1 MRLVWLV
8 LLLAVMCVSG
18 KAQGYWDAY
27 APQRVFT
34 TDEQPLITV
43 SGVGTHRLLIQAYRV
58 DENKVARY
66 HLNQVSPTALK
77 GKPVGAPQ
85 MVLLKPPSA
94 QHLYHAREVRL
105 PRLPAGMYVVTAVDG
120 RGNSRASLLW
130 VSDIGLVV
138 KYGPAG
144 NTVVRVVRLQ
154 DGRGVAGA
162 TVALYW
168 RENKPVAQA
177 TTSLGGIAE
186 LPPCPSIGEA
196 AMVWAFKG
204 AHRAA
209 TYISRGE
216 ASPYTHYLF
225 TDRPVYRPGQ
235 KVYLKGIVRERVEND
250 YRVPQIS
257 EAKVSLLDPE
267 SKPIAE
273 QTLPVSAQGT
283 FAGEFTLPE
292 ETPLGGYSFRVVYLR
307 AGVMEPVEV
316 SEYAGGFE
324 VQEYRKPEF
333 RVKVEPAQQVYIRG
347 ETVTFRLH
355 AEYYFGAPVTQARV
369 RYYLYKRY
377 LWDWSWW
384 EEEDEYRE
392 LYGTEEDEGEVYGG
406 YGELLT
412 QGETTTDAQG
422 NAIIRIPARAHAE
435 PCSYALEVEVTD
447 LSLRTEEASAS
458 VDVYPAA
465 VRLDWRSEAW
475 WLQPR
480 QTTKF
485 EIRATHSRTKQPL
498 STVVKVAVYRIRW
511 FRVQRAQWKQE
522 EVLLWSRTVR
532 TDARGIASVEF
543 TAPREGEYLLRAS
556 AVDAQ
561 GRSTRSEYRVGAY
574 TSSYGGEELGARQTL
589 ELSLDR
595 RNYLPGQAAKVLIR
609 SSVPDAE
616 VWFTVEGRK
625 VFDSRVVRLRNGV
638 GVVELPTEWQHAP
651 NAFVSANLVN
661 RKSLIRVQKLLRVA
675 PKGKLLRVEVAPD
688 KERYLPDEEAVYTI
702 RTRDDEGKPVSAE
715 VALGVVDE
723 AIYAIMPDY
732 TPDIRK
738 FFWGAT
744 PNAVNTAVSFGR
756 EYAAGAAKELAYEKD
771 EQVRR
776 RFEDTAFWSPAIV
789 TDSNGEAQVRF
800 RMPENLTEWRATAR
814 AITSDTAVGMVRSYA
829 RTFKPLLVRLQTP
842 RFLTQGDRSII
853 AGVVHNYTEKPQQ
866 VQVSLQ
872 VSGSVRIAEGQSRRL
887 TLPPQ
892 GQARVEWTVAAD
904 SAGEA
909 VFTLTA
915 RSTDEFDGMELK
927 VPVYPRG
934 VPRVFASASVVEQAV
949 EKQFRLAA
957 QRVPGSLKA
966 VVRVAPSW
974 FGAAVG
980 ALDEILTYPYGCV
993 EQTVHPMLS
1002 ALRVLEVMDALGVQD
1017 AERRQKA
1024 QEAVRRGIIRLS
1036 AMQYGSGSWG
1046 YTEHSTDN
1054 VLWTALALDA
1064 LREAKEAGFTVSE
1077 ERVQRGTNALFRLL
1091 SATPSQLPNLK
1102 GLPKPKQELLMAQ
1115 WVHRLNEKAHA
1126 LAIAARISPR
1136 WAQKPLLRLYEAR
1149 GYLNTSSQCA
1159 LLMGLQQ
1166 ANLPTQ
1172 AKRLYE
1178 EILARVIQTST
1189 TAFWREATPQI
1200 KRQVEW
1206 LWYAQ
1211 DTYATAWVA
1220 RVMVRNDPRHPLLP
1234 KTLRW
1239 LAEKRQGEYW
1249 LSTNDT
1255 AQVIMALVEYTQRM
1269 PQVVKGTHRARVVL
1283 NDSVVRELQY
1293 GAEDWLRPEDTIEIP
1308 TRQVRD
1314 GNNLL
1319 RIEHEGEG
1327 AVVASVMVR
1336 YFEPTERVQATA
1348 QQLRV
1353 ERTYLKRVP
1362 RQLTPEE
1369 RRRLLRRYGDES
1381 EYLWTLQPAK
1391 GVFRPGEQL
1400 VVKLVIHCATDVYY
1414 GVIDDP
1420 KPSGFEFVERTADE
1434 YDWRYWYSRREV
1446 RDDRVAY
1453 LCERIP
1459 KGKSVITYILRA
1471 ERPGQVRA
1479 RPVQAFGMYLPE
1491 VNGNSG
1497 ENAVRVEKR

>member
-1 MRLVWLV
+1 MRLMWLV
-8 LLLAVMCVSG
+8 LLLVLSSVSG
-18 KAQGYWDAY
+18 SAQGYWDAY

-34 TDEQPLITV
+34 TDEQPLITI
-43 SGVGTHRLLIQAYRV
+43 SGVGTHRLQIQVYQL
-58 DENKVARY
+58 DESKVVRY
-66 HLNQVSPTALK
+66 HLNQVSPLALK
-77 GKPVGAPQ
+77 GKPVGSPQ
-85 MVLLKPPSA
+85 AVLLKPPSA
-94 QHLYHAREVRL
+94 RWYYAREVRL
-105 PRLPAGMYVVTAVDG
+105 PRLPAGMYVVVATDG
-120 RGNSRASLLW
+120 RGNSRAMLLW
-130 VSDIGLVV
+130 VSNIGLVV
-138 KYGPAG
+138 KYASAG

-168 RENKPVAQA
+168 KENKPLAQA
-177 TTSLGGIAE
+177 TTGADGIAE
-186 LPPCPSIGEA
+186 LPPCPGLGEA
-196 AMVWAFKG
+196 AMVWASQG

-209 TYISRGE
+209 TYIARGE
-216 ASPYTHYLF
+216 ASPFTHYLF

-250 YRVPQIS
+250 YRVPQVNQ
-257 EAKVSLLDPE
+257 AKVSLLDPE
-267 SKPIAE
+267 NKPIAE
-273 QTLPVSAQGT
+273 QTLPVSERGT
-283 FAGEFTLPE
+283 FSGEFALPE
-292 ETPLGGYSFRVVYLR
+292 ETPLGGYSFKVVYLR
-307 AGVMEPVEV
+307 TGVLEPVEI

-333 RVKVEPAQQVYIRG
+333 RVKLEPAQQVYIRG

-392 LYGTEEDEGEVYGG
+392 LYGTEEEEEEAYGG

-422 NAIIRIPARAHAE
+422 NALVRIPARAHAE

-447 LSLRTEEASAS
+447 LSLRTQESSAS
-458 VDVYPAA
+458 TDVYPAA
-465 VRLDWRSEAW
+465 ARLDWRSEAW
-475 WLQPR
+475 WLQPG
-480 QTTKF
+480 QTAKF
-485 EIRATHSRTKQPL
+485 QIRTIHSRTKQPL
-498 STVVKVAVYRIRW
+498 STAVKVAAYRVRW
-511 FRVQRAQWKQE
+511 LRVQRAQWKYD

-532 TDARGIASVEF
+532 TDAQGIASVEF
-543 TAPREGEYLLRAS
+543 TPPQEGEYLLRAS

-561 GRSTRSEYRVGAY
+561 GRTARSEYLVGAY
-574 TSSYGGEELGARQTL
+574 TSSYRGEELGARQTL

-595 RNYLPGQAAKVLIR
+595 RNYLPGQTAKVLIR

-625 VFDSRVVRLRNGV
+625 LFASRVVRLRNGV

-675 PKGKLLRVEVAPD
+675 PKGKLLRVEVVPD

-723 AIYAIMPDY
+723 AIYAIVPDY
-732 TPDIRK
+732 TPDIRR

-744 PNAVNTAVSFGR
+744 PNAVSTSVSFGR
-756 EYAAGAAKELAYEKD
+756 EYAAGAAKEAARQLD
-771 EQVRR
+771 EQIRR
-776 RFEDTAFWSPAIV
+776 RFEDTAFWNPAIV
-789 TDSNGEAQVRF
+789 TDSTGEAQVRF
-800 RMPENLTEWRATAR
+800 QMPENLTEWRATAR
-814 AITSDTAVGMVRSYA
+814 AITADTAVGMVRSYA
-829 RTFKPLLVRLQTP
+829 KTFKPLLVRLQTP
-842 RFLTQGDRSII
+842 RFLTQGDRSVI
-853 AGVVHNYTEKPQQ
+853 AGVVHNYTEKPQE

-872 VSGSVRIAEGQSRRL
+872 VGGSVRIAEGQSRRL

-892 GQARVEWTVAAD
+892 GQASVEWTVAAD

-915 RSTDEFDGMELK
+915 RSAEEFDGMELK

-934 VPRVFASASVVEQAV
+934 VPRLFASASVVERAV
-949 EKQFRLAA
+949 EKWFRLAA
-957 QRVPGSLKA
+957 QRVPGSLQA
-966 VVRVAPSW
+966 IVRVAPSW
-974 FGAAVG
+974 FGTAVG

-1017 AERRQKA
+1017 AERRQRA
-1024 QEAVRRGIIRLS
+1024 QEAVRRGITRLS
-1036 AMQYGSGSWG
+1036 ALQHGEGSWG

-1054 VLWTALALDA
+1054 LLWTALALDA
-1064 LREAKEAGFTVSE
+1064 LQQAKEAGFTVSE
-1077 ERVQRGTNALFRLL
+1077 ERVQRGTNALFRLI
-1091 SATPSQLPNLK
+1091 SATPSQPPSLK
-1102 GLPKPKQELLMAQ
+1102 GVPKSKQDLMMVQ

-1126 LAIAARISPR
+1126 LATAARISPR

-1149 GYLNTSSQCA
+1149 GYLGTSAQCA
-1159 LLMGLQQ
+1159 LVMGLQQ
-1166 ANLPTQ
+1166 ANLLAQ
-1172 AKRLYE
+1172 AKQLYG
-1178 EILARVIQTST
+1178 EILTRAIQTPT
-1189 TAFWREATPQI
+1189 TAFWREATPQM

-1211 DTYATAWVA
+1211 DTYASAWVA

-1255 AQVIMALVEYTQRM
+1255 AQVIMALVGYARRM
-1269 PQVVKGTHRARVVL
+1269 PQVVKGTHRVRVVL

-1308 TRQVRD
+1308 IAQLRD
-1314 GNNLL
+1314 GNNVL

-1353 ERTYLKRVP
+1353 ERTYLRRVP
-1362 RQLTPEE
+1362 RRLTPEE
-1369 RRRLLRRYGDES
+1369 HRRLMRRYGDES

-1391 GVFRPGEQL
+1391 GVFRPGEQM
-1400 VVKLVIHCATDVYY
+1400 VVKLVIHCATDIYY

-1420 KPSGFEFVERTADE
+1420 KPSGFEFVEREADE

-1459 KGKSVITYILRA
+1459 KGKSVITYVLRA

-1491 VNGNSG
+1491 INGNSG
-1497 ENAVRVEKR
+1497 ETAVRVEKR